1 MRGRRMWSNNSLA
14 SHCGLTTRLFGVIH
28 EAVVATMCN
37 FMTLTHLVPSEV
49 LLDVPEP
56 AEDPDVEQEERHEG
70 DDARRDRPDP
80 VRVHDDVRRVKAQ
93 AEIMK
98 GLAFIAIEWLD

>member
-1 MRGRRMWSNNSLA
+1 MQFHDIEICAISA
-14 SHCGLTTRLFGVIH
+14 ICT
-28 EAVVATMCN
+28 
-37 FMTLTHLVPSEV
+37 THLVPAEV

-80 VRVHDDVRRVKAQ
+80 VGVHDDVRRVEAQ
-93 AEIMK
+93 AEIMQ
-98 GLAFIAIEWLD
+98 GLAFIVILRKHS